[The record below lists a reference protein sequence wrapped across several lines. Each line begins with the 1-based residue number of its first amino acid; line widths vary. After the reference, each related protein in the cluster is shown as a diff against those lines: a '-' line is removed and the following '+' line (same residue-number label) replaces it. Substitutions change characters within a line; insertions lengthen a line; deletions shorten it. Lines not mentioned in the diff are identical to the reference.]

1 MDIHKK
7 INKEHYK
14 LPSTFND
21 ALLGRIFSA
30 KINVA
35 SGLKEEVSKFFINI
49 IKSNNSLSSGL
60 SPVESSTISGI
71 LGFLIDKS
79 MSTDDSQEYIK
90 SFLIKARSI
99 GDFVTIVSGDEYE
112 WPASV
117 MAYLELYRLSATS
130 DLVCTSGEKKAFSER
145 HFHLL
150 DELLSLIESMENES
164 LLMDNIFD
172 ASESGCL
179 RLAYCED
186 EIKNASNHGVVGDVE
201 LNFDEGIQCHA
212 VYNQERILEILMQ
225 NEEMNYE
232 EAIEW
237 FDFNIEG
244 SYLGA
249 GMPYFVDAISLS
261 SAKKEA
267 QIKMNIQQ

>member
-1 MDIHKK
+1 MHKK

-14 LPSTFND
+14 LPGTFND

-35 SGLKEEVSKFFINI
+35 GGLKEEISKFFINI
-49 IKSNNSLSSGL
+49 IKSSSSLSRGL
-60 SPVESSTISGI
+60 SPIEESAISGV

-79 MSTDDSQEYIK
+79 MSTDDSQEYTK
-90 SFLIKARSI
+90 NFLIKARNI
-99 GDFVTIVSGDEYE
+99 GDFVTIVSNNEHE
-112 WPASV
+112 WSASV
-117 MAYLELYRLSATS
+117 LAYLELYRLSATS
-130 DLVCTSGEKKAFSER
+130 DLICTSGEKKAFSER
-145 HFHLL
+145 HFHLI
-150 DELLSLIESMENES
+150 DELLSFIESMEDES

-172 ASESGCL
+172 ASENGCL
-179 RLAYCED
+179 LFAYCED
-186 EIKNASNHGVVGDVE
+186 EIKNSAKNGIVDNVE
-201 LNFDEGIQCHA
+201 LNLDEIIQCHA

-237 FDFNIEG
+237 FDFNMEG
-244 SYLGA
+244 SYLGT

-267 QIKMNIQQ
+267 QIKMNTQQ